1 MTQKLLVFLA
11 LCLCFNGYCQITG
24 LVTNND
30 NEPLPYVNI
39 YLKNSATGTTTN
51 GDGNYSLS
59 LSKTGKHTVIFQFL
73 GYKTKEVD
81 INIDQFPYEL
91 NTVLAEETT
100 SLDEVVVDAKGNP
113 ADRIIREVINKKP
126 EILKKQNAY
135 RADFYSRGLWRVENA
150 PEKFLGQEIGD
161 LGGGLDSTRTGI
173 VYLSETISKIAYQAP
188 DDFKETITASK
199 VSGNDNG
206 FSFNSAQEA
215 DYSFYNNTLE
225 INSQLVS
232 PIADNAFNYYNY
244 KLLGAFRE
252 GEKLINKIEVTP
264 KRKNDRNFE
273 GIIYVV
279 EDDWQL
285 YGADLKTTGA
295 AIQVPFVEELVFKHN
310 FKYDADKELWVKI
323 SQSIDF
329 SFKLLGFGGNGRF
342 TAVYSNYNFEPQFE
356 KSSFTNEVLSFQP
369 EANKK
374 DSLFWQ
380 KIRPVPLTLEERS
393 DYVVKDSLQEIRDS
407 KPYKDSIDGV
417 SNKFSLTDPLLGYS
431 YTNTYE
437 RWRVGY
443 KGPLPE
449 LRFNTVQ
456 GFNASTGLFYS
467 TWTED
472 YKQVTYVSLDANYG
486 IDDGRLRFTGSLTKR
501 FNRISNRSIG
511 ISGGTKVQQFNAREP
526 ISPLINSISSLFWE
540 RNYMKVYD
548 LDYARLFY
556 SEELFNGFK
565 FYANASYEKRSP
577 LFNTTD
583 QVWIKNRVDYTS
595 NNPLAPE
602 DFNTVAIQTHQLGK
616 FNARAVINFD
626 QKYMSYPDGKFNI
639 DESKYPTLTLDVE
652 QTFAASNSDYNFTQ
666 FAAQLKQ
673 EFDISNKG
681 SFGYN
686 LRGGTFLNSNNISF
700 VDYQHFSGNQTR
712 LNLEGRHLNSFN
724 LLPYYDFSTNNSY
737 FEGHLEHNFKG
748 FVLGK
753 IPGIRALNANL
764 ILGGH
769 SLLTQENKPYYEFS
783 AGIGNLGFGKL
794 KFLRID
800 YVRSINGPNK
810 DGAFMFGLSF

>member
-1 MTQKLLVFLA
+1 MIQKLLFIFL
-11 LCLCFNGYCQITG
+11 LCTCLSGYSQITG
-24 LVTNND
+24 LVTNSD

-39 YLKNSATGTTTN
+39 YLKNSTTGTTTN

-59 LSKTGKHTVIFQFL
+59 LSKAGTYTVVFQFL
-73 GYKTKEVD
+73 GYTTKELEVR
-81 INIDQFPYEL
+81 IDQYPYEL
-91 NTVLAEETT
+91 NTVLTEETT
-100 SLDEVVVDAKGNP
+100 SLDEIIVDTKGNP

-135 RADFYSRGLWRVENA
+135 TADFYSRGLWRVENA
-150 PEKFLGQEIGD
+150 PEKFLGQKIGD

-232 PIADNAFNYYNY
+232 PIADNAFRYYSY
-244 KLLGAFRE
+244 KLVGAFRE
-252 GEKLINKIEVTP
+252 DKKLINKIEVTP
-264 KRKNDRNFE
+264 KRKNDRIFE

-279 EDDWQL
+279 EEDWQL
-285 YGADLKTTGA
+285 YGADLKTTGT

-310 FKYDADKELWVKI
+310 FKYDAEKELWIKI

-342 TAVYSNYNFEPQFE
+342 TAVYSNYNFEPQFDRT
-356 KSSFTNEVLSFQP
+356 SFTNEVLSFQP

-417 SNKFSLTDPLLGYS
+417 NNKFSLADPLLGYT
-431 YTNTYE
+431 YNNTYE

-456 GFNASTGLFYS
+456 GFNAKAGLFYN

-472 YKQVTYVSLDANYG
+472 YKQATYANLDANYG
-486 IDDGRLRFTGSLTKR
+486 IDDDRLRFTGSLTKR
-501 FNRISNRSIG
+501 FNRSSNRTMG
-511 ISGGTKVQQFNAREP
+511 LLGGTKVQQFNAREP
-526 ISPLINSISSLFWE
+526 ISTLINSVATLFWE
-540 RNYMKVYD
+540 RNYMKVYE

-583 QVWIKNRVDYTS
+583 QVWIKNRIDYTS
-595 NNPLAPE
+595 NNPLAPN
-602 DFNTVAIQTHQLGK
+602 DSSTPAIQTHQLGK
-616 FNARAVINFD
+616 LNARAVINFD

-639 DESKYPTLTLDVE
+639 GESKYPTLTLNIE
-652 QTFAASNSDYNFTQ
+652 QTFAASISDFNFTQ

-686 LRGGTFLNSNNISF
+686 LRGGTFFNSDNISF

-712 LNLEGRHLNSFN
+712 INLEGKHLNGFN
-724 LLPYYDFSTNNSY
+724 LLPYYDFSTNSSY

-748 FVLGK
+748 FILGK
-753 IPGIRALNANL
+753 IPGIRALNANF
-764 ILGGH
+764 ILGSH
-769 SLLTQENKPYYEFS
+769 SLITHENKPYYEFS

-800 YVRSINGPNK
+800 YVRSINGPNT
-810 DGAFMFGLSF
+810 DGVFVFGLSF

>member
-11 LCLCFNGYCQITG
+11 LCLCFNGYSQITG

-39 YLKNSATGTTTN
+39 YLKNSATGTATN

-81 INIDQFPYEL
+81 VDIDQFPYEL

-135 RADFYSRGLWRVENA
+135 TADFYSRGLWRVENA

-244 KLLGAFRE
+244 KLVGAFRE

-264 KRKNDRNFE
+264 KRKNDRIFE

-310 FKYDADKELWVKI
+310 FKYDAEKELWVKI

-356 KSSFTNEVLSFQP
+356 KSSFSNEVLSFQT

-380 KIRPVPLTLEERS
+380 KIRPVPLTIEERS

-407 KPYKDSIDGV
+407 RPYKDSIDGV
-417 SNKFSLTDPLLGYS
+417 SNKFSFADPLLGYS

-472 YKQVTYVSLDANYG
+472 YKQATYASLDANYG
-486 IDDGRLRFTGSLTKR
+486 IDDDRLRFTGSLTKR

-511 ISGGTKVQQFNAREP
+511 VSGGTKVQQFNAREP
-526 ISPLINSISSLFWE
+526 ISTLINSISTLFWE
-540 RNYMKVYD
+540 RNYMKVYE

-602 DFNTVAIQTHQLGK
+602 DFNTAAIQTHQLGK
-616 FNARAVINFD
+616 FNARAIINFD

-639 DESKYPTLTLDVE
+639 GESKYPTLTLDVE

-686 LRGGTFLNSNNISF
+686 LRGGTFLSSDNISF

-712 LNLEGRHLNSFN
+712 INIEGRHLNSFN

-769 SLLTQENKPYYEFS
+769 SLITQENKPYYEFS